1 LLVTQATDLS
11 LRTIKCCSV
20 VFGLTLRLPVINITS
35 MSPVNNKRRRLLP
48 AVVLQLVTVQ
58 RRHVDNT

>member
-11 LRTIKCCSV
+11 LRTINCCSV

-35 MSPVNNKRRRLLP
+35 MSPVNNTRRRLLP